1 MIFNYLMYILML
13 AMGGYL
19 IYLSKQ
25 IVNANVNTKYKKE
38 NYRKLYLYM
47 GYTFIIF
54 AVISFITR
62 MTAPQ
67 YEFIMPFT
75 MIIILIVL
83 NKKYRK

>member
-1 MIFNYLMYILML
+1 MILNYLMYLLML

-54 AVISFITR
+54 AVISCITR
-62 MTAPQ
+62 VIAPQ

>member
-1 MIFNYLMYILML
+1 MILNYLMYILML